1 MVTINCW
8 RGVPK
13 ITITKPIVSSL
24 FSKRG
29 SLVVTVAAAS
39 FSSMSYDKELAAARK
54 AASLAA
60 RLCQASLSL
69 SLALAF
75 LSCMPCPLHVC
86 TSVNAPK
93 EARKVS
99 PFVLSFRLY
108 WENSEFEDGGNVIL
122 GETEKLK

>member
-69 SLALAF
+69 SLSLSLFFLVCLARY
-75 LSCMPCPLHVC
+75 M
-86 TSVNAPK
+86 
-93 EARKVS
+93 
-99 PFVLSFRLY
+99 FVR
-108 WENSEFEDGGNVIL
+108 V
-122 GETEKLK
+122 

>member
-13 ITITKPIVSSL
+13 ITITKPLVSSL

-69 SLALAF
+69 ALAF

-93 EARKVS
+93 EAHKVT
-99 PFVLSFRLY
+99 PLVCIGRIVNLKT
-108 WENSEFEDGGNVIL
+108 
-122 GETEKLK
+122 GEMLFWEKLRS